1 MCENM
6 CIPVKLLVLRT
17 LDKILDTHTGLQAF
31 ISSTPH
37 QENKIFNLKKSF
49 ISSFIDIIDI

>member
-6 CIPVKLLVLRT
+6 CIPVKLLVVRT
-17 LDKILDTHTGLQAF
+17 LDKILDTQAGLQAF

-37 QENKIFNLKKSF
+37 QENKIF
-49 ISSFIDIIDI
+49 I

>member
-1 MCENM
+1 M

-37 QENKIFNLKKSF
+37 QENKIFVYKSF
-49 ISSFIDIIDI
+49 LPNNIDIKDI